1 MTKNLLLLVTLS
13 TLAGCAWV
21 MPQLDKV
28 MPDNRNEYKKSRT
41 MPDLDVPPDL
51 TSDAIRDRMA
61 IPEGGETATYSTY
74 QERTA
79 QRKQQAATGRAGTQ
93 PAGTAQPAA
102 PQSATPQSATDA
114 IKVVDGEHTLSVQ
127 GAPAVVWPKL
137 QKFIAEAGYKLE
149 LNDEALGVIETVW
162 DENTQALTRQK
173 FKIYIQAA
181 TTADTTLLYVSQ
193 RAEIFTAKDDN
204 QRMWQAT
211 PSDPAQELAMVTRL
225 QSFLVGVPAPAAN
238 PVTPPAPQSLTV
250 AEAYGAA
257 AAPAAAAT
265 TDMAP
270 AAAASLSAAVAATAG
285 GVAEIVSAGG
295 EKIYL
300 SIQLPLADAWTQ
312 TGVALE
318 RAGFAVDQADKAGG
332 IYYLRV
338 PVSAGATKQR
348 GLLSKLKFWG
358 KDEDNRLQLN
368 LTGVGTKTEAVLL
381 DPDGRWETGD
391 IAHKLLQAV
400 EQGLEAHAS

>member
-28 MPDNRNEYKKSRT
+28 MSDNRNEYKKSRT

-79 QRKQQAATGRAGTQ
+79 QRKQQAATQQT
-93 PAGTAQPAA
+93 
-102 PQSATPQSATDA
+102 ATPQSATQA
-114 IKVVDGEHTLSVQ
+114 PAAEAVKVVDGEHTLTVQ

-162 DENTQALTRQK
+162 DENTQEMTRQK

-181 TTADTTLLYVSQ
+181 TTADTTLLYVAQ
-193 RAEIFTAKDDN
+193 RAEIFTAKDDDE
-204 QRMWQAT
+204 RMWQAT

-225 QSFLVGVPAPAAN
+225 QSFLLGVPAPAVN

-257 AAPAAAAT
+257 AAPAAATT
-265 TDMAP
+265 TDIAP
-270 AAAASLSAAVAATAG
+270 AAAATLSAAVAATAG

-381 DPDGRWETGD
+381 DPDGRWETGE
-391 IAHKLLQAV
+391 IAHKILQAV
-400 EQGLEAHAS
+400 EQGLEAHAGN

>member
-28 MPDNRNEYKKSRT
+28 MSDNRNEYKKSRT

-79 QRKQQAATGRAGTQ
+79 QRKQQAATQQT
-93 PAGTAQPAA
+93 
-102 PQSATPQSATDA
+102 ATPQSATQAPAAEA
-114 IKVVDGEHTLSVQ
+114 IKVVDGEHTLTVQ

-162 DENTQALTRQK
+162 DENTQEMTRQK

-181 TTADTTLLYVSQ
+181 TTADTTLLYVAQ
-193 RAEIFTAKDDN
+193 RAEIFTAKDDDE
-204 QRMWQAT
+204 RMWQAT

-225 QSFLVGVPAPAAN
+225 QSFLLGVPAPAVN

-265 TDMAP
+265 TDIAP
-270 AAAASLSAAVAATAG
+270 AAAATLSAAVAATAG

-348 GLLSKLKFWG
+348 GLLSNLTFWG

-381 DPDGRWETGD
+381 DPDGRWETGE
-391 IAHKLLQAV
+391 IAHKILQAV
-400 EQGLEAHAS
+400 EQGLEAHAGN

>member
-13 TLAGCAWV
+13 TLAGCSWV

-28 MPDNRNEYKKSRT
+28 MSDNRNEYKKSRT

-79 QRKQQAATGRAGTQ
+79 QRKQQAVTERTGTQ
-93 PAGTAQPAA
+93 APATQGPA
-102 PQSATPQSATDA
+102 TEA
-114 IKVVDGEHTLSVQ
+114 IKVVDGEHTLTVQ

-137 QKFIAEAGYKLE
+137 QKFIADAGYKLE

-162 DENTQALTRQK
+162 DENTQEMTRQK

-181 TTADTTLLYVSQ
+181 TTADTTLLYVAQ

-204 QRMWQAT
+204 ERMWQAT

-257 AAPAAAAT
+257 AAPAATT
-265 TDMAP
+265 TDIAP
-270 AAAASLSAAVAATAG
+270 AAAATLSAAVAATAG

-300 SIQLPLADAWTQ
+300 SIQLPMADAWTQ

-381 DPDGRWETGD
+381 DPDGRWETGE

-400 EQGLEAHAS
+400 EQGLEAHASN

>member
-1 MTKNLLLLVTLS
+1 M
-13 TLAGCAWV
+13 
-21 MPQLDKV
+21 
-28 MPDNRNEYKKSRT
+28 
-41 MPDLDVPPDL
+41 
-51 TSDAIRDRMA
+51 
-61 IPEGGETATYSTY
+61 
-74 QERTA
+74 
-79 QRKQQAATGRAGTQ
+79 
-93 PAGTAQPAA
+93 
-102 PQSATPQSATDA
+102 
-114 IKVVDGEHTLSVQ
+114 
-127 GAPAVVWPKL
+127 VWPKL

-162 DENTQALTRQK
+162 DENTQEMTRQK

-181 TTADTTLLYVSQ
+181 TTADTTLLYVAQ
-193 RAEIFTAKDDN
+193 RAEIFTAKDDDE
-204 QRMWQAT
+204 RMWQAT

-225 QSFLVGVPAPAAN
+225 QSFLLGVPAPAVN

-265 TDMAP
+265 TDIAP
-270 AAAASLSAAVAATAG
+270 AAAATLSAAVAATAG

-381 DPDGRWETGD
+381 DPDGRWETGE
-391 IAHKLLQAV
+391 IAHKILQAV
-400 EQGLEAHAS
+400 EQGLEAHAGN

>member
-1 MTKNLLLLVTLS
+1 MTKNLLLLVTVS

-28 MPDNRNEYKKSRT
+28 MSDNRNEYKKSRT

-79 QRKQQAATGRAGTQ
+79 QRKQQAATQQT
-93 PAGTAQPAA
+93 
-102 PQSATPQSATDA
+102 ATPQSATQAPAAEA
-114 IKVVDGEHTLSVQ
+114 IKVVDGEHTLTVQ

-162 DENTQALTRQK
+162 DENTQEMTRQK

-181 TTADTTLLYVSQ
+181 TTADTTLLYVAQ
-193 RAEIFTAKDDN
+193 RAEIFTAKDDDE
-204 QRMWQAT
+204 RMWQAT

-225 QSFLVGVPAPAAN
+225 QSFLLGVPAPAVN

-257 AAPAAAAT
+257 AAPAAAAP
-265 TDMAP
+265 TDIAP
-270 AAAASLSAAVAATAG
+270 AAAATLSAAVAATAG

-381 DPDGRWETGD
+381 DPDGRWETGE
-391 IAHKLLQAV
+391 IAHKILQAV
-400 EQGLEAHAS
+400 EQGLEAHAGN

>member
-28 MPDNRNEYKKSRT
+28 MSDNRNEYKKSRT

-79 QRKQQAATGRAGTQ
+79 QRKQQAATQQT
-93 PAGTAQPAA
+93 
-102 PQSATPQSATDA
+102 ATPQSATQAPAPEA
-114 IKVVDGEHTLSVQ
+114 IKVVDGEHTLTVQ

-162 DENTQALTRQK
+162 DENTQEMTRQK

-181 TTADTTLLYVSQ
+181 TTADTTLLYVAQ
-193 RAEIFTAKDDN
+193 RAEIFTAKDDDE
-204 QRMWQAT
+204 RMWQAT

-225 QSFLVGVPAPAAN
+225 QSFLVGVPAPAVN

-265 TDMAP
+265 TDIAP
-270 AAAASLSAAVAATAG
+270 AAAATLSAAVAATAG

-381 DPDGRWETGD
+381 DPDGRWETGE
-391 IAHKLLQAV
+391 IAHKILQAV
-400 EQGLEAHAS
+400 EQGLEAHAGN

>member
-28 MPDNRNEYKKSRT
+28 MSDNRNEYKKSRT

-79 QRKQQAATGRAGTQ
+79 QRKQQAATQQT
-93 PAGTAQPAA
+93 
-102 PQSATPQSATDA
+102 ATPQSATQAPAAEA
-114 IKVVDGEHTLSVQ
+114 IKVVDGEHTLTVQ

-162 DENTQALTRQK
+162 DENTQEMTRQK

-181 TTADTTLLYVSQ
+181 TTADTTLLYVAQ
-193 RAEIFTAKDDN
+193 RAEIFTAKDDDE
-204 QRMWQAT
+204 RMWQAT

-225 QSFLVGVPAPAAN
+225 QSFLLGVPAPAVN

-265 TDMAP
+265 TDIAP
-270 AAAASLSAAVAATAG
+270 AAAATLSAAVAATAG

-381 DPDGRWETGD
+381 DPDGRWETGE
-391 IAHKLLQAV
+391 IAHKILQAV
-400 EQGLEAHAS
+400 EQGLEAHAGN

>member
-28 MPDNRNEYKKSRT
+28 MSDNRNEYKKSRT

-79 QRKQQAATGRAGTQ
+79 QRKQQAATQ
-93 PAGTAQPAA
+93 
-102 PQSATPQSATDA
+102 QSATQAPAAEA
-114 IKVVDGEHTLSVQ
+114 IKVVDGEHTLTVQ

-162 DENTQALTRQK
+162 DENTQEMTRQK

-181 TTADTTLLYVSQ
+181 TTADTTLLYVAQ
-193 RAEIFTAKDDN
+193 RAEIFTAKDDDE
-204 QRMWQAT
+204 RMWQAT

-225 QSFLVGVPAPAAN
+225 QSFLVGVPAPAVN

-265 TDMAP
+265 TDIAP
-270 AAAASLSAAVAATAG
+270 AAAATLSAAVAATAG

-381 DPDGRWETGD
+381 DPDGRWETGE
-391 IAHKLLQAV
+391 IAHKILQAV
-400 EQGLEAHAS
+400 EQGLEAHAGN

>member
-28 MPDNRNEYKKSRT
+28 MSDNRNEYKKSRT

-79 QRKQQAATGRAGTQ
+79 QRKQQAATQQT
-93 PAGTAQPAA
+93 
-102 PQSATPQSATDA
+102 ATPQSATQA
-114 IKVVDGEHTLSVQ
+114 PAAEAVKVVDGEHTLTVQ

-162 DENTQALTRQK
+162 DENTQEMTRQK

-181 TTADTTLLYVSQ
+181 TTADTTLLYVAQ
-193 RAEIFTAKDDN
+193 RAEIFTAKDDDE
-204 QRMWQAT
+204 RMWQAT

-225 QSFLVGVPAPAAN
+225 QSFLLGVPAPAVN

-265 TDMAP
+265 TDIAP
-270 AAAASLSAAVAATAG
+270 AAAATLSAAVAATAG

-381 DPDGRWETGD
+381 DPDGRWETGE
-391 IAHKLLQAV
+391 IAHKILQAV
-400 EQGLEAHAS
+400 EQGLEAHAGN

>member
-28 MPDNRNEYKKSRT
+28 LPDNRNEYKKSRT
-41 MPDLDVPPDL
+41 MPDLDVPPGL

-79 QRKQQAATGRAGTQ
+79 QRKQQAATERAGTQ
-93 PAGTAQPAA
+93 P
-102 PQSATPQSATDA
+102 SATDA
-114 IKVVDGEHTLSVQ
+114 IKVVDGEHTLSLQ
-127 GAPAVVWPKL
+127 GAPAVIWPKL

-162 DENTQALTRQK
+162 DENTPALTRQK

-181 TTADTTLLYVSQ
+181 TTADTTLLYVAQ

-204 QRMWQAT
+204 QRMWQAA
-211 PSDPAQELAMVTRL
+211 PGDPAQELAMVTRL
-225 QSFLVGVPAPAAN
+225 QSFLVGVSAPAVN
-238 PVTPPAPQSLTV
+238 PVTPPTPQSLTV

-265 TDMAP
+265 TDIAP

-300 SIQLPLADAWTQ
+300 SIKLPLADAWAQ

-338 PVSAGATKQR
+338 PVSAGATKPH

-358 KDEDNRLQLN
+358 KDEDNRLQLS

-381 DPDGRWETGD
+381 DPDGRWETGE
-391 IAHKLLQAV
+391 IARKLLQAV
-400 EQGLEAHAS
+400 EQGLEAHASN

>member
-28 MPDNRNEYKKSRT
+28 MSDNRNEYKKSRT

-79 QRKQQAATGRAGTQ
+79 QRKQQAATQQT
-93 PAGTAQPAA
+93 
-102 PQSATPQSATDA
+102 ATPQSATQAPAAEA
-114 IKVVDGEHTLSVQ
+114 IKVVDGEHTLTVQ

-162 DENTQALTRQK
+162 DENTQEMTRQK

-181 TTADTTLLYVSQ
+181 TTADTTLLYVAQ
-193 RAEIFTAKDDN
+193 RAEIFTAKDDDE
-204 QRMWQAT
+204 RMWQAT

-225 QSFLVGVPAPAAN
+225 QSFLVGVPAPAVN

-265 TDMAP
+265 TDIAP
-270 AAAASLSAAVAATAG
+270 AAAATLSAAVAATAG

-381 DPDGRWETGD
+381 DPDGRWETGE
-391 IAHKLLQAV
+391 IAHKILQAV
-400 EQGLEAHAS
+400 EQGLEAHAGN

>member
-28 MPDNRNEYKKSRT
+28 MSDNRNEYKKSRT

-79 QRKQQAATGRAGTQ
+79 QRKQQAATQQT
-93 PAGTAQPAA
+93 
-102 PQSATPQSATDA
+102 ATPQSATQAPAAEA
-114 IKVVDGEHTLSVQ
+114 IKVVDGEHTLTVQ

-162 DENTQALTRQK
+162 DENTQEMTRQK

-181 TTADTTLLYVSQ
+181 TTADTTLLYVAQ
-193 RAEIFTAKDDN
+193 RAEIFTAKDDDE
-204 QRMWQAT
+204 RMWQAT
-211 PSDPAQELAMVTRL
+211 PSDPAQELAMVTRV
-225 QSFLVGVPAPAAN
+225 QSFLLGVPAPAVN

-265 TDMAP
+265 TDIAP
-270 AAAASLSAAVAATAG
+270 AAAATLSAAVAATAG

-381 DPDGRWETGD
+381 DPDGRWETGE
-391 IAHKLLQAV
+391 IAHKILQAV
-400 EQGLEAHAS
+400 EQGLEAHAGN

>member
-28 MPDNRNEYKKSRT
+28 MSDNRNEYKKSRT

-79 QRKQQAATGRAGTQ
+79 QRKQQAATQQT
-93 PAGTAQPAA
+93 
-102 PQSATPQSATDA
+102 ATPQSATQAPAAEA
-114 IKVVDGEHTLSVQ
+114 IKVVDGEHTLTVQ

-162 DENTQALTRQK
+162 DENTQEMTRQK

-181 TTADTTLLYVSQ
+181 TTADTTLLYVAQ
-193 RAEIFTAKDDN
+193 RAEIFTAKDDDE
-204 QRMWQAT
+204 RMWQAT

-225 QSFLVGVPAPAAN
+225 QSFLLGVPAPAVN

-257 AAPAAAAT
+257 AAPAAATT
-265 TDMAP
+265 TDIAP
-270 AAAASLSAAVAATAG
+270 AAAATLSAAVAATAG

-381 DPDGRWETGD
+381 DPDGRWETGE
-391 IAHKLLQAV
+391 IAHKILQAV
-400 EQGLEAHAS
+400 EQGLEAHAGN